1 MDIKVCCGTMDEID
15 FYIKE
20 DLDEIGDITSDNL
33 FEEEKGKAKITA
45 KEKCMI
51 AGLKEAEKIFQR
63 FDAELKQIKKD
74 GDTVSKNET
83 VAEIN
88 GEVRSILTAERL
100 ALNVICRMS
109 GIATETNKIV
119 KKAMKI
125 NPNVKIA
132 ATRKTTPGFRKYEKK
147 AVEIG
152 GGEPHRFGLF
162 DAVIIKDNHIKK
174 AGDIT
179 KAIEKIKK
187 QIQNKTIEV
196 EVQDTREA
204 KKAAKIGLDV
214 IMLDNFTPQKTEE
227 AYKEIK
233 KINKNIKVEI
243 SGGITPENI
252 EKYAEYADRI
262 SMGYITH
269 SVGSKD
275 FSLNLI

>member
-1 MDIKVCCGTMDEID
+1 MDIKVCCGIMDEID

-20 DLDEIGDITSDNL
+20 DLDDIGDVTSDNL
-33 FEEEKGKAKITA
+33 FEEEKGKARITA
-45 KEKCMI
+45 KEKCML
-51 AGLKEAEKIFQR
+51 AGMKESEKIFQR

-83 VAEIN
+83 VAEIK
-88 GEVRSILTAERL
+88 GKVRSILTAERL

-109 GIATETNKIV
+109 GIATATNKIV
-119 KKAMKI
+119 KKALKM
-125 NPNVKIA
+125 NPNVNIA

-152 GGEPHRFGLF
+152 GGKPHRFGLF

-179 KAIEKIKK
+179 KAIKKIKK
-187 QIQNKTIEV
+187 KIQNKTIEV
-196 EVQDTREA
+196 EVQNIWEA
-204 KKAAKIGLDV
+204 KQAANVGLDV
-214 IMLDNFTPQKTEE
+214 IMLDNFTPQKAEN
-227 AYKEIK
+227 AYTQIK

-252 EKYAEYADRI
+252 ERYAKYADRI